1 MTQLT
6 LTGVQTKRMQ
16 QLHAILIETPDFRKV
31 YEAAALAMATSGI
44 AAEPSCLLTIGL
56 SGSGKSTIAKSLI
69 DRNTPKE
76 TTKGRELPV
85 LFVDVPAAAS
95 ANGLAIAMLSSLG
108 DPAYDRGSV
117 AVKSQRLYKLLHLCK
132 VKLIILDEFHH
143 LIDEDQSKV
152 LKTSADWLKTLINQS
167 KIPVFLLGIERSRII
182 FDVNEQLRR
191 RFSRI
196 IELAPYDWENAASQL
211 EFRKLMKTISLV
223 LPFDTAPD
231 LSSPQMAFTMYQAS
245 SGLIGH
251 VMRLLRTASEAAIL
265 NNETTLSASRLA
277 SAYQDVVAELQPA
290 NASGSRPN
298 PFTDANLASRSP
310 IGPGS
315 LSEISSLSLP
325 KNTKI
330 GHILSTR

>member
-1 MTQLT
+1 MIQLS
-6 LTGVQTKRMQ
+6 LTDVQTKRMQ
-16 QLHAILIETPDFRKV
+16 LLHSILIETPDFREV
-31 YEAAALAMATSGI
+31 YDAAAQAMATAGMAS
-44 AAEPSCLLTIGL
+44 EPSCLLTIGL
-56 SGSGKSTIAKSLI
+56 SGSGKSTVAKSLI
-69 DRNTPKE
+69 DRNAPTE
-76 TTKGRELPV
+76 TITGRELPV

-95 ANGLAIAMLSSLG
+95 ANGLAIAMLSALG

-117 AVKSQRLYKLLHLCK
+117 AVKSQRLYKLLQQCQ

-196 IELAPYDWENAASQL
+196 IKLAPYKWRDEASRL
-211 EFRKLMKTISLV
+211 EFRKLLKAISMV
-223 LPFDTAPD
+223 LPFDTPPE
-231 LSSPQMAFTMYQAS
+231 LSNATMAFTLYQSS

-251 VMRLLRTASEAAIL
+251 IMRLLRTASEAAIL
-265 NNETTLSASRLA
+265 NNESSLSTNRLA
-277 SAYQDVVAELQPA
+277 AAYQDVVAELQPA

-298 PFTDANLASRSP
+298 PFTDPNLANRSP
-310 IGPGS
+310 IEPGS
-315 LSEISSLSLP
+315 LSEISSTSLP
-325 KNTKI
+325 KNAKI